1 MKRILLSLLILA
13 TSLGISQEKIK
24 VIKCGSLIDVKN
36 EQVKKNVLILIKGNK
51 IEKVGTFEI
60 PPGAEIIDLSDMT
73 VLPGLIDSHVHL
85 FLHEGSYDDQLL
97 KESIPYRTIRAVV
110 HARQTLEAGFTTIR
124 DLETEGAG
132 YADVDLKTAINQGI
146 IPGPRMQV
154 STRALSTTGGYALMG
169 YSWEIQVPTGAQLV
183 DGVDEVR
190 KAVREQIKYGADWI
204 KIYADSRRRR
214 NEVADSLTWYLT
226 FSDDELKA
234 IVEEAQKMNVKV
246 AAHCYSSIAAQRA
259 INAGVASI
267 EHGLYL
273 DEATLKL
280 MKEKGVYY
288 CPTLV
293 AYYRWSKREGLSP
306 ETRKM
311 IENTVKLHSETF
323 KRALKVGVKIAFG
336 SDLTESHGTNA
347 EEFELMVKYGM
358 KPLDAIKSATIISAE
373 LLGWQD
379 KIGSIEPGKLADII
393 AVKGDPLNDIKVL
406 RDVKF
411 VMKDGEIYKFA
422 K

>member
-51 IEKVGTFEI
+51 TEKVGTFEI

-293 AYYRWSKREGLSP
+293 TYYRWSKREGLSP

>member
-214 NEVADSLTWYLT
+214 NEVADSLTWYLK

-293 AYYRWSKREGLSP
+293 AYYRWSNREGLSP

-373 LLGWQD
+373 FLGWQD

-393 AVKGDPLNDIKVL
+393 AVKGDSLNDIKVL

>member
-311 IENTVKLHSETF
+311 IETRLNFTLRHLKGRLKLG
-323 KRALKVGVKIAFG
+323 LKLLSV
-336 SDLTESHGTNA
+336 
-347 EEFELMVKYGM
+347 
-358 KPLDAIKSATIISAE
+358 AT
-373 LLGWQD
+373 
-379 KIGSIEPGKLADII
+379 
-393 AVKGDPLNDIKVL
+393 
-406 RDVKF
+406 
-411 VMKDGEIYKFA
+411 
-422 K
+422 

>member
-36 EQVKKNVLILIKGNK
+36 EQVRKNVLILIKENK
-51 IEKVGTFEI
+51 IERVGTFEI
-60 PPGAEIIDLSDMT
+60 PPEAEVIDLSDMT

-85 FLHEGSYDDQLL
+85 FLHEGSYDEQLL
-97 KESIPYRTIRAVV
+97 KESTPYRTIRAVV
-110 HARQTLEAGFTTIR
+110 HAKQTLEAGFTTIR

-154 STRALSTTGGYALMG
+154 ATRALSTTGGYALMG

-234 IVEEAQKMNVKV
+234 IVEEAQKMNIKV

-306 ETRKM
+306 EMIKM

-358 KPLDAIKSATIISAE
+358 KPFDAIKSATIISAE

>member
-411 VMKDGEIYKFA
+411 VMKDGEIYKLA

>member
-293 AYYRWSKREGLSP
+293 AYYRWSNREGLSP

-373 LLGWQD
+373 FLGWQD

-393 AVKGDPLNDIKVL
+393 AVKGDSLNDIKVL

>member
-411 VMKDGEIYKFA
+411 VMKDGEIYKFT

>member
-60 PPGAEIIDLSDMT
+60 PPGVEIIDLSDMT

-411 VMKDGEIYKFA
+411 VMKDGEIYKLA

>member
-36 EQVKKNVLILIKGNK
+36 EQVKKDVLILIKGNK

-73 VLPGLIDSHVHL
+73 VLPGLVDSHVHL

-146 IPGPRMQV
+146 ILGPRMQV

>member
-183 DGVDEVR
+183 
-190 KAVREQIKYGADWI
+190 
-204 KIYADSRRRR
+204 
-214 NEVADSLTWYLT
+214 
-226 FSDDELKA
+226 
-234 IVEEAQKMNVKV
+234 
-246 AAHCYSSIAAQRA
+246 
-259 INAGVASI
+259 
-267 EHGLYL
+267 
-273 DEATLKL
+273 
-280 MKEKGVYY
+280 
-288 CPTLV
+288 
-293 AYYRWSKREGLSP
+293 
-306 ETRKM
+306 
-311 IENTVKLHSETF
+311 
-323 KRALKVGVKIAFG
+323 
-336 SDLTESHGTNA
+336 
-347 EEFELMVKYGM
+347 
-358 KPLDAIKSATIISAE
+358 
-373 LLGWQD
+373 
-379 KIGSIEPGKLADII
+379 
-393 AVKGDPLNDIKVL
+393 
-406 RDVKF
+406 
-411 VMKDGEIYKFA
+411 
-422 K
+422 

>member
-36 EQVKKNVLILIKGNK
+36 EQVKKDVLILIKGNK

-146 IPGPRMQV
+146 ILGPRMQV

-393 AVKGDPLNDIKVL
+393 AVKGNPLNDIKVL